1 MELVLGFLIAAL
13 IAMTGVGAGTITAPL
28 LILFLHVPVSEAV
41 GTALVYS
48 AAVKLVVV
56 PVQIWRRQVVWRALG
71 IMLLSGVPGVVLG
84 ALFFQRIVRTQG
96 NTLWLYLALGA
107 MIVLS
112 SAWHIYRHF
121 RPARERARRADHPGW
136 LALAMFPVGAEV
148 GFSSSGAGALGTLAL
163 LGLTALDVPR
173 VVGTDLSFG
182 LCLSLIGGGI
192 HLSQGGV
199 DPTLLAHL
207 VFGGVAGALVGTGL
221 APRIPARA
229 MRLALSLWLFALGVQ
244 LCWQAF
250 VRTGT

>member
-1 MELVLGFLIAAL
+1 MELILGFLIAAL

-28 LILFLHVPVSEAV
+28 LILFLHVPVPEAV

-56 PVQIWRRQVVWRALG
+56 PIQIYRRQVDWRALG

-84 ALFFQRIVRTQG
+84 AYFFQRIVRTQG
-96 NTLWLYLALGA
+96 NTLWLYLALGS
-107 MIVLS
+107 MIVIS

-121 RPARERARRADHPGW
+121 RPGGQRSRKTDHPGW
-136 LALAMFPVGAEV
+136 LAFVMFPVGAEV

-163 LGLTALDVPR
+163 LGLTALDVPQ

-182 LCLSLIGGGI
+182 LCLSLIGGGL
-192 HLSQGGV
+192 HLTHGGV
-199 DPTLLAHL
+199 NPILLSNL
-207 VFGGVAGALVGTGL
+207 IVGGIAGALVGTGL

-244 LCWQAF
+244 LCWQG
-250 VRTGT
+250 VH